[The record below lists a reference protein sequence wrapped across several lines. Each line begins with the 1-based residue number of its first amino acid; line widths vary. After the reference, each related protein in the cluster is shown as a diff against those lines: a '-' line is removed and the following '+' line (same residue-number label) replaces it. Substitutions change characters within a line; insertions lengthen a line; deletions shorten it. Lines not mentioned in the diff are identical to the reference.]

1 LCITLENIQTLCSI
15 IESNYDQI
23 HSLNAPVADNARRIM
38 RMSPDCKIFEERK
51 DLDIPGLHKPSHVYA
66 LLIEVNMPKALQ
78 TNYEKE
84 YRM

>member
-1 LCITLENIQTLCSI
+1 
-15 IESNYDQI
+15 
-23 HSLNAPVADNARRIM
+23 
-38 RMSPDCKIFEERK
+38 MSPDCKIFEERK